1 MLYCSTSWQNDPHK
15 RSKKL
20 SLHWQSQKIVRWR
33 CFQVKAHK
41 SWLNS
46 TKFFKVGGHY
56 FKPSKL
62 ILNLTEKL
70 EIILK
75 RRVGTVTVESSFL
88 FIIRWLYGRRRRI
101 FRCLAVRRDRSG
113 TSMSL
118 TRSILLNIPT
128 SIVLRP
134 TDFALKR
141 GVSVLTLLLIG

>member
-101 FRCLAVRRDRSG
+101 FRCLAVRRDQRKVASEKIISLDG
-113 TSMSL
+113 GSVSSLQRQRISKISLRAVSM
-118 TRSILLNIPT
+118 
-128 SIVLRP
+128 
-134 TDFALKR
+134 FAAWR
-141 GVSVLTLLLIG
+141 